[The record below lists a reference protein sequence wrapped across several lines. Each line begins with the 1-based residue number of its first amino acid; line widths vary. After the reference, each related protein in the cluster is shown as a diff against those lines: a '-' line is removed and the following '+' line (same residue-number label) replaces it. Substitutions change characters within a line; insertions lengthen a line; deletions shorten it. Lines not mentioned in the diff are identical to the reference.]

1 MCRSWSLTA
10 SRLVVAA
17 IYFAASGAMATN
29 LPLSQPN
36 PKLAIAGNVY
46 AVLKQADGG
55 TLIGGEF
62 ASVNGL
68 PRHNLARRRPDGQVD
83 PDWQA
88 DADGPVYALTGDS
101 SGSIFVG
108 GRFESIQGQP
118 RNALA
123 KLSSNGLV
131 DSLWHPSIDYG
142 NSFGR
147 VNAIAIDTASGSV
160 YLAGQFDNVDGEP
173 RISLAK
179 VSASGSGALDA
190 IWNPSVGNSLDALA
204 VAADGAVYI
213 GGQFDIAGGL
223 ERHNIAKLSSTTG
236 AADPSWDADPNGAV
250 LALSVDSAERLYAG
264 GDFDQIGGQARR
276 GVARLLVTGSADPS
290 WDKYLGNPAYVL
302 ALDLSDAGELY
313 VGGTFN
319 PLGGLPDVG
328 NVVRFD
334 VAGDLDSSWMP
345 VTNQRVRAIDAAD
358 AGSIAI
364 GGDFNTVDESLR
376 LGFAEINGSGAL
388 APAID
393 AELPGSVF
401 AIAVQPN
408 GGTIVG
414 GNFLKGGGIARA
426 NILRIM
432 PGGEVDPVW
441 NPSAD
446 GKIWALATD
455 GNDSVY
461 AAGQFSRIGGIQHAR
476 MAKIDFNAA
485 GGVNPSWGMPQG
497 GYVYSIA
504 VDESGDVYLGGSF
517 LGFAGV
523 QQHYLAKSS
532 RDGAVDTNWNPPRDR
547 YVTDFADT
555 VDGQVDVL
563 YFSSVFPVNTG
574 EIKRVLKLNGSV
586 THNWTL
592 DQAAAGITSRNG
604 TLYVHGNFNQVDG
617 VDVPHL
623 ARIRPDGLV
632 DPNWHVQF
640 DGSASSMVIGS
651 DNEIYLGGDMFINNI
666 DYKLLKL
673 SADDAQV
680 DAGWNHSVAGFVRCL
695 TVNQQGTLLVGG
707 EFDAVDDARR
717 AGFAAL
723 GLGDA
728 IFSNGFE
735 IPPSQ
740 P

>member
-1 MCRSWSLTA
+1 MFGSWKFTGSLLVATA
-10 SRLVVAA
+10 ICFV
-17 IYFAASGAMATN
+17 ASGAMATN

-36 PKLAIAGNVY
+36 PNLAVAGNVY

-55 TLIGGEF
+55 TIIGGDF

-68 PRHNLARRRPDGQVD
+68 PRHNLARRGADGQVD

-88 DADGPVYALTGDS
+88 NVDGPVYALTGES

-108 GRFESIQGQP
+108 GRFASIQGEP

-123 KLSSNGLV
+123 KLSSTGVV
-131 DSLWHPSIDYG
+131 DSLWHPSIGNG

-147 VNAIAIDTASGSV
+147 INAIALDTVSGSV

-179 VSASGSGALDA
+179 VSASGSGDLDA
-190 IWNPSVGNSLDALA
+190 IWNPPAGNSLDALA
-204 VAADGAVYI
+204 VAADGSVYI
-213 GGQFDIAGGL
+213 GGQFDNAGGL
-223 ERHNIAKLSSTTG
+223 SRHNIAKLSSTTG
-236 AADPSWDADPNGAV
+236 AADPSWDANPNGAV
-250 LALSVDSAERLYAG
+250 LAMMVDSAERLYVG

-276 GVARLLVTGSADPS
+276 GIARLLVSGAADVS

-302 ALDLSDAGELY
+302 AMDLSEAGELY
-313 VGGTFN
+313 AGGTFN
-319 PLGGLPDVG
+319 TLGGPSNLVKFDTNGDV
-328 NVVRFD
+328 D
-334 VAGDLDSSWMP
+334 WTWLP
-345 VTNQRVRAIDAAD
+345 VTNQRVRAISVSSGGA
-358 AGSIAI
+358 IAV
-364 GGDFNTVDESLR
+364 GGDFSTVDESLR

-446 GKIWALATD
+446 DKIWALATD

-523 QQHYLAKSS
+523 QEHYLAKSS

-547 YVTDFADT
+547 YVTDLADT
-555 VDGQVDVL
+555 MDGQLDVL
-563 YFSSVFPVNTG
+563 YFSSGFPVNTG

-592 DQAAAGITSRNG
+592 DQAAVGITSRNG
-604 TLYVHGNFNQVDG
+604 TLYVHGYFNQVDG

-707 EFDAVDDARR
+707 EFDAVDDAQR